1 MDLFIKNLMQ
11 NLHGVKEQ
19 VTYDEYYRLL
29 EKIMMVCNIELQE
42 KDILIEHKEEMGGSS
57 TTADAPGLEPEK

>member
-1 MDLFIKNLMQ
+1 MDMFVKNLMQ

-19 VTYDEYYRLL
+19 ITYDEYYRLL

-42 KDILIEHKEEMGGSS
+42 KDILIEHKEEMG
-57 TTADAPGLEPEK
+57 E

>member
-1 MDLFIKNLMQ
+1 MDMFVKNLMQ

-19 VTYDEYYRLL
+19 ITYDEYYRLL

-42 KDILIEHKEEMGGSS
+42 KDILIEHNEDGEV
-57 TTADAPGLEPEK
+57 AQLVDAPDLESEK

>member
-42 KDILIEHKEEMGGSS
+42 KDILIEHKEEMGGV
-57 TTADAPGLEPEK
+57 AQRQMHPA

>member
-1 MDLFIKNLMQ
+1 MDMFVKNLMQ

-29 EKIMMVCNIELQE
+29 EKIMMVCNVELQE
-42 KDILIEHKEEMGGSS
+42 KDILIEHNEEHTDVKGI
-57 TTADAPGLEPEK
+57 

>member
-42 KDILIEHKEEMGGSS
+42 KDILIEHNEDGEV
-57 TTADAPGLEPEK
+57 AQLVDAPDLESEK

>member
-1 MDLFIKNLMQ
+1 MQ

-42 KDILIEHKEEMGGSS
+42 KDILIEHNEDGEV
-57 TTADAPGLEPEK
+57 AQLVDAPDLESEK

>member
-1 MDLFIKNLMQ
+1 MDMFVKNLMQ

-29 EKIMMVCNIELQE
+29 EKIMMVCNVELQE
-42 KDILIEHKEEMGGSS
+42 KDILIEHNEDGEV
-57 TTADAPGLEPEK
+57 AQLVDAPDLESEK